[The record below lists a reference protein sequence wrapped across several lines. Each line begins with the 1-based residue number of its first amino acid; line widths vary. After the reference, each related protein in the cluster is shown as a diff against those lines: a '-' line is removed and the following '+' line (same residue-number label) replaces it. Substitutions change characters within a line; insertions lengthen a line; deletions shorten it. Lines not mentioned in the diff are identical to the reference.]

1 MAAPATVKGAA
12 QLFGAVEQYL
22 PEKDVETV
30 HRAYELAV
38 RAHDGQRRATGDPYV
53 THPVAVATVLADLHL
68 DAATLSAALLHDVVE
83 DTSVDLPTIQRD
95 FGAEVALIVDGVT
108 KLKSLQW
115 VPDEQRPA
123 SFQETEWAENLRKML
138 LAMAEDL
145 RVVLVKL
152 ADRLHNMQT
161 LQPLPPD
168 KQRRIAQ
175 ETMEIY
181 APLANRLG
189 IWEMKWQ
196 LEDLA
201 FRYLEAD
208 AYKRIARSVRSGRN
222 ERERYITRAVQAIRG
237 ELAASSIQAEVF
249 GRPKHLYS
257 IHRKMQDRDADISQ
271 IYDLLA
277 VRVIVQSVSECYNAL
292 GVVHSLWH
300 PLPGQFDDYIATP
313 KESGYQS
320 LHTTVVALE
329 GKPLEIQIRTV
340 EMHQTAELG
349 VAAHWRYKEG
359 RRQDPKFDA
368 KISWVRQLIE
378 WQKDVAGDAQQLVD
392 NLRTDVF
399 QQQVYVFTPKG
410 EIKELPAGSTPL
422 DFAYLIHTE
431 IGHRCVGA
439 KVNGRLVSLDR
450 PLQNGEVVE
459 IITSKTSRGPSRD
472 WLIPAYGFIQTAH
485 AREKIRQWFRRQAR
499 DEAVI
504 KGRELVDRELKRL
517 GLVDVKLDDIATA
530 FRYDKLEDFFAAMGY
545 GDINPQQLASRLSA
559 ALPPAQPTIP
569 QIAARPADHT
579 TGGVRVDGVGD
590 LFTTLARCCNPVPGD
605 NIIGFIT
612 RGRGITVHR
621 TDCSSVRNEDE
632 PERLVAVEW
641 GTPGKGMFPV
651 TMRILANDREGLVRD
666 IAAVVADEKLSFSG
680 MHVSVQRD
688 QTALLTA
695 TLDVPD
701 LEKLSRVMARVENVR
716 DVFSVQRDV
725 AGATAS

>member
-1 MAAPATVKGAA
+1 MAAPVAVKGAD
-12 QLFGAVEQYL
+12 QLFGAVAQYL
-22 PEKDVETV
+22 PEKDVATV
-30 HRAYELAV
+30 QRAFELA
-38 RAHDGQRRATGDPYV
+38 AHAHGDQRRATGDPYI
-53 THPVAVATVLADLHL
+53 THPVAVASVLADLHL
-68 DAATLSAALLHDVVE
+68 DSATLSAALLHDVVE
-83 DTSVDLPTIQRD
+83 DTSVDLATIERD
-95 FGAEVALIVDGVT
+95 FGHEVGLIVDGVT
-108 KLKSLQW
+108 KLKQLQW
-115 VPDEQRPA
+115 VPDEQRLH
-123 SFQETEWAENLRKML
+123 SFDEAEWAENLRKML

-168 KQRRIAQ
+168 KRRRIAQ

-189 IWEMKWQ
+189 IWEIKWQ

-201 FRYLEAD
+201 FRYLEPD
-208 AYKRIARSVRSGRN
+208 AYKHIARSVQQRRN
-222 ERERYITRAVQAIRG
+222 ERERYIARAVGALRAELQANGI
-237 ELAASSIQAEVF
+237 EAEVF
-249 GRPKHLYS
+249 GRPKHLFS
-257 IHRKMQDRDADISQ
+257 IHRKMQERDADISQ

-277 VRVIVQSVSECYNAL
+277 VRVIVETVSECYNAL
-292 GVVHSLWH
+292 GVVHGLWH

-320 LHTTVVALE
+320 LHTTVVALD

-340 EMHQTAELG
+340 EMNQVAELG

-368 KISWVRQLIE
+368 KIAWLRQLME
-378 WQKDVAGDAQQLVD
+378 WQKDVAGDAQELVD

-399 QQQVYVFTPKG
+399 QQQVYIFTPKG

-422 DFAYLIHTE
+422 DFAYRIHTE

-472 WLIPAYGFIQTAH
+472 WLIPAYGFVQTAH

-499 DEAVI
+499 DEAVLR
-504 KGRELVDRELKRL
+504 GRELVDRELKRL

-530 FRYDKLEDFFAAMGY
+530 FKYEKVEDFFAAMGY
-545 GDINPQQLASRLSA
+545 GDINPQQLASRLSMT
-559 ALPPAQPTIP
+559 LQPTQPTIP
-569 QIAARPADHT
+569 QIAARPPDQVA
-579 TGGVRVDGVGD
+579 GGVRVGGVGD

-605 NIIGFIT
+605 NVIGFIT

-621 TDCSSVRNEDE
+621 ADCSSVRNEDE
-632 PERLVAVEW
+632 PERLVAVQW
-641 GTPGKGMFPV
+641 GAPGKGMFAV
-651 TMRILANDREGLVRD
+651 TIRIVANDREGLVRD
-666 IAAVVADEKLSFSG
+666 IAGVVADEKLSFSG
-680 MHVSVQRD
+680 MNVSVQRD

-701 LEKLSRVMARVENVR
+701 LEKLSRVMARIENVR

-725 AGATAS
+725 AGASS